1 MLLLVIGGSC
11 SAKPYKYRHVL
22 KTFCDCHQD
31 FPNGPV
37 SRAHFRAY
45 LIWEN
50 NYINFKITLMG
61 QSNSNIYF

>member
-22 KTFCDCHQD
+22 KTCQQD
-31 FPNGPV
+31 FPNGPA

-50 NYINFKITLMG
+50 NYINFKIPLMG